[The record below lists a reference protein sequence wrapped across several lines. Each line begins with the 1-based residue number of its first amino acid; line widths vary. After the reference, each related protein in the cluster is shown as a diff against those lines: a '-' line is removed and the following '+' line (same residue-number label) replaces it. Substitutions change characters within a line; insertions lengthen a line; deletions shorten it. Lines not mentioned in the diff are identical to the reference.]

1 MWALGELLAAAAC
14 PAAFCIPATM
24 LLPNLVYAAALLT
37 PFFPPFDMQT

>member
-24 LLPNLVYAAALLT
+24 LLPNLVYAAALVT
-37 PFFPPFDMQT
+37 AFFAGFEMQT